1 MICKSDE
8 DERRP
13 VIIRGPRFRE
23 RGSSGDSPTTALPQY
38 IPHDNVERER
48 LSSLEKEYREMKDQ
62 IVELRQKSASQQS
75 TQRENEQLAKS
86 GDTYFIAPARGLYRQ
101 KDAATTPIQMQNK
114 NTDQRQIYNQN
125 QNQNRNE
132 NRTEDENQ
140 NHHQNVPNS
149 SSRSILSSAE
159 SSRTYGSGHSQRQV
173 QYRILLLRMCIF
185 EQAYFRYYV

>member
-125 QNQNRNE
+125 QNRNE